1 MKRYLDLVPI
11 TARVHRGRNRMSL
24 FCIALAAFLV
34 TAIFGMADM
43 FVRSQILRAQS
54 EYGSWHIALKD
65 ISFED
70 AALVE
75 KRPDIAVC
83 IPYGTLNYGANRGYL
98 IGGKET
104 VLFGTEESCLTELMP
119 DMITEGRYPEQ
130 PGGAIITENARIQMG
145 LSVGD
150 SVQLQMPDGNPR
162 TCRLTGFAA
171 DSAGLTK
178 HDAYGLF
185 LCLEDFY
192 GFFPEN
198 GNGEPADFGI
208 SYYLKF
214 RRTWDIRQKITS
226 LRAAFGLSEGQVAEN
241 TMLLGLLGQSGNS
254 FMLRIYAS
262 AGILFVFVLCAGVMM
277 IAGSLNS
284 SVAQRTEFFG
294 LLRCLGATP
303 RQVMR
308 LVRREALYWCRIAIP
323 AGLLTG
329 TALIWVLCAIL
340 RWLSPVYFAEMP
352 VLSVSL
358 PGLVSGGIVGLLT
371 VLLAARTPAKRAA
384 CVSPLEA
391 VSGGAGGFQPAR
403 HAANTRRL
411 RVETALGIHHA
422 CASRKNLLLMAGSF
436 ALSVVLFLSFSVTV
450 DFMRHALTTLR
461 PWTADLSIISPENAC
476 AIDSALVP
484 RLEAMP
490 AVKAAFGRSFAYDLP
505 AEAHG
510 EAFTADLI
518 SYEERQFGWA
528 EKYLL
533 EGSVDAARTGTDCA
547 LSVYRSDSPLR
558 TGDSVTVTVNGE
570 RRTVGIAGMLSAAPF
585 DGTLLIC
592 SEETFRSL
600 TGAKDYTI
608 LDIQLSREADD
619 TAVEEIRSIAGSG
632 NTFSDSRMD
641 NRSTRG
647 AYYSFGLFIYG
658 FLVLIA
664 MITLFHIINSIAMSV
679 SARMRQYGAFRAVGL
694 SMRQLERMVIAEAC
708 TYTLFGSAAGTGIGL
723 VCSRLLFRL
732 LITPRWGDPWGVP
745 WASLGVILAV
755 VLLAVVLAVKN
766 PIRTLRR
773 MSIVDTIGAQ

>member
-11 TARVHRGRNRMSL
+11 TARVHRGRSRMSL

-43 FVRSQILRAQS
+43 FVRSQILGTEK

-65 ISFED
+65 ISYED

-75 KRPDIAVC
+75 ERPDIAAC

-98 IGGKET
+98 VGGKET
-104 VLFGTEESCLTELMP
+104 VLFGTEEACLTELMP

-130 PGGAIITENARIQMG
+130 PGGAMVTENARIQLG

-150 SVQLQMPDGNPR
+150 SIQLQTPDGNPR
-162 TCRLTGFAA
+162 TYRLTGFAA
-171 DSAGLTK
+171 DSAGLNK

-185 LCLEDFY
+185 LCMEDYY
-192 GFFPEN
+192 GFFPEVS
-198 GNGEPADFGI
+198 NGEPADYGVSF
-208 SYYLKF
+208 YVQF
-214 RRTWDIRQKITS
+214 RHTWNIRRELSS
-226 LRAAFGLSEGQVAEN
+226 LRSAFRLSAEQVAEN
-241 TMLLGLLGQSGNS
+241 TLLLGLLGQSGNN
-254 FMLRIYAS
+254 FMLSVYA
-262 AGILFVFVLCAGVMM
+262 AAAILFVFVLCAGVMM

-308 LVRREALYWCRIAIP
+308 LVQREALYWCRTAIP
-323 AGLLTG
+323 AGILTG
-329 TALIWVLCAIL
+329 TALVWVLCAVL
-340 RWLSPVYFAEMP
+340 RWLSPVYFEKMP
-352 VLSVSL
+352 VWGFSL
-358 PGLVSGGIVGLLT
+358 PGVVAGGLVGLLT
-371 VLLAARTPAKRAA
+371 VLLAAPTPAKRAA
-384 CVSPLEA
+384 RVSPLEA

-461 PWTADLSIISPENAC
+461 PWTADLSIISPEKAC
-476 AIDSALVP
+476 SLGRGLAPQI
-484 RLEAMP
+484 EAMP
-490 AVKAAFGRSFAYDLP
+490 AVKAVFGRSFAYDLP
-505 AEAHG
+505 AETDG
-510 EAFTADLI
+510 TTFTADLV
-518 SYEERQFGWA
+518 SYEARQFGWA
-528 EKYLL
+528 EEYLL
-533 EGSVDAARTGTDCA
+533 EGSVEAVQNGAGFA
-547 LSVYRSDSPLR
+547 LSVYREGNPLR
-558 TGDSVTVTVNGE
+558 TGSKVTVTVNGE
-570 RRTVGIAGMLSAAPF
+570 RRTVEIAGMLSSAPF
-585 DGTLLIC
+585 DGMLLIC
-592 SEETFRSL
+592 SEETFREL
-600 TGAKDYTI
+600 TGAEDYTI
-608 LDIQLSREADD
+608 LDIQLTREADD
-619 TAVEEIRSIAGSG
+619 AAVEEIRQLAGAE
-632 NTFSDSRMD
+632 NTFSDSRMG

-679 SARMRQYGAFRAVGL
+679 SARMRQYGAFRAIGL
-694 SMRQLERMVIAEAC
+694 SMRQLERMVLAEAC
-708 TYTLFGSAAGTGIGL
+708 TYTLFGSITGTGIGL

-732 LITPRWGDPWGVP
+732 LITPRWGDQWSVPWG
-745 WASLGVILAV
+745 SLGVILLI

-773 MSIVDTIGAQ
+773 MSIVDTISAQ

>member
-11 TARVHRGRNRMSL
+11 TARVHRGRSRMSL

-43 FVRSQILRAQS
+43 FVRSQIFKAQR
-54 EYGSWHIALKD
+54 EYGSWHIVLKD

-70 AALVE
+70 GALVE

-98 IGGKET
+98 VGGKET
-104 VLFGTEESCLTELMP
+104 VLFGTEEACLTGLMP

-130 PGGAIITENARIQMG
+130 PGGAIITENARIQLG

-150 SVQLQMPDGNPR
+150 SVQLQTPDGNPR
-162 TCRLTGFAA
+162 TYRLTGFAA
-171 DSAGLTK
+171 DSAGLTR

-185 LCLEDFY
+185 LCLEDY
-192 GFFPEN
+192 YSFFPEV
-198 GNGEPADFGI
+198 GSGEPADFGI
-208 SYYLKF
+208 SYYVQF

-226 LRAAFGLSEGQVAEN
+226 LREAFSFSEGQVGEN
-241 TMLLGLLGQSGNS
+241 TLLLGLLGQSGSS
-254 FMLRIYAS
+254 FMLRIYA
-262 AGILFVFVLCAGVMM
+262 AAAILFVFVLCAGVMM

-303 RQVMR
+303 RQIMR
-308 LVRREALYWCRIAIP
+308 LVRREALYWCRVAIP
-323 AGLLTG
+323 AGLLAG

-340 RWLSPVYFAEMP
+340 RWLSPIYFAEMP
-352 VLSVSL
+352 VWGFSL
-358 PGLVSGGIVGLLT
+358 PGVAAGGLVGLLT

-384 CVSPLEA
+384 RVSPLEA
-391 VSGGAGGFQPAR
+391 VSGSAGGFRPAR
-403 HAANTRRL
+403 HAADTRRL

-450 DFMRHALTTLR
+450 DFMRHALTPLR
-461 PWTADLSIISPENAC
+461 PWTADISVISPGNTC
-476 AIDSALVP
+476 SLDPALVSQI
-484 RLEAMP
+484 EAVP
-490 AVKAAFGRSFAYDLP
+490 AVKAVFGRSFAYDLP
-505 AEAHG
+505 AESG
-510 EAFTADLI
+510 GTAFTADLI

-533 EGSVDAARTGTDCA
+533 EGSVDAARTGDGCA
-547 LSVYRSDSPLR
+547 LGVYRADSPLR

-570 RRTVGIAGMLSAAPF
+570 PRTVEIVGMLSSAPF

-592 SEETFRSL
+592 SEETFRAL
-600 TGAKDYTI
+600 TGAGNYTI

-619 TAVEEIRSIAGSG
+619 AAVEEIRRLVGPG
-632 NTFSDSRMD
+632 NTFSDARMD

-647 AYYSFGLFIYG
+647 AYYSFGLFVYG

-664 MITLFHIINSIAMSV
+664 MITLFHIINSISMSV
-679 SARMRQYGAFRAVGL
+679 SSRMRQYGAFRAIGL
-694 SMRQLERMVIAEAC
+694 SMRQLERMVLAEAC
-708 TYTLFGSAAGTGIGL
+708 TYTLLGSVAGTAVGL
-723 VCSRLLFRL
+723 PCSRVLFGM
-732 LITPRWGDPWGVP
+732 LITSRWGDAWRVP
-745 WASLGVILAV
+745 WASLGVILLI

-773 MSIVDTIGAQ
+773 MSIVDTISAQ